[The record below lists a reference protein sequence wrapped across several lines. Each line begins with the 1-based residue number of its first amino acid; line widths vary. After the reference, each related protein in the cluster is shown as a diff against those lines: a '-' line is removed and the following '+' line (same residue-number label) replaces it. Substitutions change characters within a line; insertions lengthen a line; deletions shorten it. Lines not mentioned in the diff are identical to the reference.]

1 MLILIVHSIL
11 NWMIWFFHT
20 ASSDIRICNPFPN
33 SDRGCHNQNE
43 RCFRFKLHAGMQS
56 RNLSASVGVCCTCC
70 ASPHFES
77 LLSLRRYR
85 RWGENFARFSV
96 PLQVALWE
104 LRALEHEHHP
114 GWVIFSFWTKISDHW
129 SGTEVCFIESKLR
142 LNYSEYG
149 RVLQH
154 WTICIYTYLK

>member
-1 MLILIVHSIL
+1 
-11 NWMIWFFHT
+11 MI
-20 ASSDIRICNPFPN
+20 RYLVNICNPFPN
-33 SDRGCHNQNE
+33 SDRGWHNQNE

-129 SGTEVCFIESKLR
+129 SGTEVCFIESKSSRNYLEYLFIFSVCISVRAGSHKFSSSVMLR
-142 LNYSEYG
+142 SL
-149 RVLQH
+149 
-154 WTICIYTYLK
+154 